1 MNKQGIDEII
11 QATKEEDL
19 DKVITKLAE
28 ETEVE
33 IKENGD
39 IEIKNK

>member
-1 MNKQGIDEII
+1 MNKQDEII
-11 QATKEEDL
+11 QSTKEEDL

-33 IKENGD
+33 IKDNGE
-39 IEIKNK
+39 IEIKKK